1 MSDRY
6 IYARA
11 SSLWLRHSST
21 HCWGREVA
29 GAIWP
34 ARAET
39 SGEPTR
45 HARMAI
51 PPSDQ
56 DVLHELW
63 LISHFGWIADAT
75 ISRALFIS
83 GVQVTLASGR
93 ADRLRQLLNRGW
105 VEQRDGDAGTDEPE
119 WRLTDS
125 GRDAL
130 AHRG

>member
-1 MSDRY
+1 
-6 IYARA
+6 
-11 SSLWLRHSST
+11 
-21 HCWGREVA
+21 
-29 GAIWP
+29 
-34 ARAET
+34 
-39 SGEPTR
+39 
-45 HARMAI
+45 MAI

-56 DVLHELW
+56 ELLHELW

-83 GVQVTLASGR
+83 GAHQTLTSGLG
-93 ADRLRQLLNRGW
+93 DRLRQLLNRGW
-105 VEQRDGDAGTDEPE
+105 VERRDNDAGTDEPE